1 MTKPAADKAL
11 AVELVRGGMPQVD
24 AAALVGVSHTSVQRW
39 LEAAPA
45 PEPAPATEY
54 GGPGEVWITTP
65 GIAALTTAA
74 VLSRKSRVGKRAL
87 RVLCPAAG
95 AGVYA
100 RAVLAFEPSAYIVAV
115 EPRRSEIAG
124 LSSFCA
130 EVVHGAVAGPG
141 ADALV
146 QAEGGEVVDLGKW
159 WAEREPFDLII
170 DNPPFTWL
178 TGIRSGR
185 SVIGAGRHLAFRPLL
200 RRGGLLALLGPSSYG
215 QASSHQPAMREWA
228 PAYQLRVTGRPNFGA
243 DPTQT
248 GMAEISMWVWGTTS
262 PPEWRTSQLPT
273 HQDWLR
279 HWAGPTPGT
288 FQIPASIV
296 DAVRETLRLVDRRA
310 GLSHPLR
317 LRSRRGDY
325 GGGHVW

>member
-1 MTKPAADKAL
+1 VTKPAADKAL

-39 LEAAPA
+39 LDAAPA

-100 RAVLAFEPSAYIVAV
+100 RAVLAFEPTAYIVAV

-124 LSSFCA
+124 LRSFCG
-130 EVVHGAVAGPG
+130 EVVHGAIAGPG
-141 ADALV
+141 ADELAA
-146 QAEGGEVVDLGKW
+146 AEGCKVYDPRSLSGF
-159 WAEREPFDLII
+159 AFDLII

-178 TGIRSGR
+178 TGVRSGR
-185 SVIGAGRHLAFRPLL
+185 SVIGAGRHLAFWPLL

-215 QASSHQPAMREWA
+215 QATSHQPAMREWA

-248 GMAEISMWVWGTTS
+248 GMAEISMWVWSTTS
-262 PPEWRTSQLPT
+262 PPEWRASQLPT
-273 HQDWLR
+273 HPDWLR
-279 HWAGPTPGT
+279 QWAGPTPGT
-288 FQIPASIV
+288 FPIPASIV
-296 DAVRETLRLVDRRA
+296 DAVRDALRR
-310 GLSHPLR
+310 
-317 LRSRRGDY
+317 
-325 GGGHVW
+325 